1 MNPPGAVAHRTAGG
15 VRGGGGSRVV
25 PVHHPDLTPGGAERV
40 ATIDLDAIE
49 HNVRTIAAL
58 VAPARV
64 MAVVKAD
71 AYGHGAVPVARA
83 ALRAGAAFLGAV
95 HVSEALALRAAGIQA
110 PILSWLHTSSTDF
123 PAALAA
129 GVELGV
135 SGWEL
140 EPIAAAA
147 KAAGTQARIHLKI
160 DTGLGRNGCPADL
173 WPALTE
179 HAARLEAEG
188 LVRVVGLFS
197 HFSVA
202 DEPQRPETA
211 QQLEAFEA
219 ALAIAEAAGLSPELR
234 HIANTP
240 GLLTRPDAR
249 YDMVRLGLGLYGL
262 SPLEGVTSEELG
274 LRPAMRLSC
283 LVAAAKRVPAG
294 QGVSY
299 GLRWRSEDPTTLG
312 LIPLGY
318 ADGIPR
324 IAEDAPVL
332 VGGRIVRSVGRVA
345 MDQFVVDLGPDA
357 DPADVVG
364 TEAVLFGAD
373 GEPAVE
379 DWAAAASTLNY
390 EIVTRISPRV
400 PRAYVGAHAEA
411 DASSTPG
418 AGA

>member
-1 MNPPGAVAHRTAGG
+1 M
-15 VRGGGGSRVV
+15 
-25 PVHHPDLTPGGAERV
+25 HHPELTPGGAERV

-49 HNVRTIAAL
+49 HNVRTIASK

-95 HVSEALALRAAGIQA
+95 HVSEALALRAAGIDA
-110 PILSWLHTSSTDF
+110 PILSWLHTASTGF

-129 GVELGV
+129 GVDLGV

-140 EPIAAAA
+140 EPIAEAAR
-147 KAAGTQARIHLKI
+147 AAGRTARVHLKI
-160 DTGLGRNGCPADL
+160 DTGLGRNGCPAEL
-173 WPALTE
+173 WPALTAR
-179 HAARLEAEG
+179 AAELEAEG
-188 LVRVVGLFS
+188 VLRVAGIFS

-202 DEPQRPETA
+202 DEPERPETGE
-211 QQLEAFEA
+211 QLGAFEA
-219 ALAIAEAAGLSPELR
+219 ALEVARAAGLRPETR

-240 GLLTRPDAR
+240 GLLTRTDAH
-249 YDMVRLGLGLYGL
+249 YDMVRLGLGMYGL
-262 SPLEGVTSEELG
+262 SPLEGVTSAELG

-283 LVAAAKRVPAG
+283 QVAAAKRVPAG

-299 GLRWRSEDPTTLG
+299 GLRWHAQRPTTLA

-324 IAEDAPVL
+324 IAEGAPVL
-332 VGGRIVRSVGRVA
+332 LGGRVLRSVGRVA
-345 MDQFVVDLGPDA
+345 MDQFVVDLGPDVA
-357 DPADVVG
+357 PEDVVG
-364 TEAVLFGAD
+364 TEAVLFGGE
-373 GEPAVE
+373 GEPPVE
-379 DWAAAASTLNY
+379 AWAEAASTLNY

-400 PRAYVGAHAEA
+400 PRAYVGTHAAA
-411 DASSTPG
+411 DAAAPEGTRP
-418 AGA
+418 